1 MKRGFVLVNVELG
14 SDAEIESELKK
25 IERIVGVHQVYGV
38 YDLIVEIEA
47 QSDQELKEVVFSRIR
62 PLKHVKSTLT
72 LTAVS

>member
-1 MKRGFVLVNVELG
+1 MKRAFVLVNVELG

-25 IERIVGVHQVYGV
+25 IGRIAGVHQVYGV

-47 QSDQELKEVVFSRIR
+47 ESDKELKEIVFSHIR

-72 LTAVS
+72 LTVVS